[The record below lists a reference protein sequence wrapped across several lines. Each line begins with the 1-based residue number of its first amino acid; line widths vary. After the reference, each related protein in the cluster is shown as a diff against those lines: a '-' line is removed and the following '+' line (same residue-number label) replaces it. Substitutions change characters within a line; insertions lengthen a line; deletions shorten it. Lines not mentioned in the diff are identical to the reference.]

1 MIHSPIEIEANEIEN
16 VLKGNPY
23 LMHKTKDFQDYFY
36 THYRCHEIKN
46 GIIEESRSADLI
58 SFSSTNDIRKSKYLI
73 SNNFKDS
80 RHFQSNFQD
89 GNTKD
94 YNDSIVSFFK
104 NSQFH
109 YIYVSLLSY
118 INYCKE
124 NNLIKNLDMLDIDE
138 LDEHSFDIYLH
149 LKKK

>member
-1 MIHSPIEIEANEIEN
+1 MIHSPIEIGVNEEDSI
-16 VLKGNPY
+16 LKANPY
-23 LMHKTKDFQDYFY
+23 LMHKTENFQDYFY
-36 THYRCHEIKN
+36 THYKRYEIKN
-46 GIIEESRSADLI
+46 GIIEKSRSADLI
-58 SFSSTNDIRKSKYLI
+58 SFSSMNDIRKSKYLI

-80 RHFQSNFQD
+80 RHFQSDFQK

-109 YIYVSLLSY
+109 YIYVPLLSY

-124 NNLIKNLDMLDIDE
+124 NNLIKNLDMLDIDD